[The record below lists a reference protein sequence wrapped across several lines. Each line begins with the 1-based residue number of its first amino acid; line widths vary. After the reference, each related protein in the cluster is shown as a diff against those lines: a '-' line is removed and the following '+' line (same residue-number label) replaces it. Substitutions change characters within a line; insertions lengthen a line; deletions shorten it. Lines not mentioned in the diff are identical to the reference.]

1 MAGGHP
7 VDSAG
12 RVLPVASWPD
22 DRHAP
27 GGLEFVRRFCNSVN
41 RENGAERFSSSARLD
56 AWLKEEGR
64 RGVRADADA
73 LARVLAVREVLHDLV
88 VANTAGVG
96 VGDPDA
102 WRAFERLLPPTALGF
117 GAAADG
123 LTVGVVATGVDG
135 LLAHLGLAV
144 AGAVADGSW
153 ARLKACQHCHWV
165 VFDPSKNRSSRWC
178 SMSACGGR
186 HNAKEYRRRQ
196 AGTASSH

>member
-7 VDSAG
+7 VDALG

-27 GGLEFVRRFCNSVN
+27 GELEFVRRFCNSVN
-41 RENGAERFSSSARLD
+41 RENGAERFSSSARFD

-64 RGVRADADA
+64 PGVRADVDG
-73 LARVLAVREVLHDLV
+73 LARVLAVREVLHELV
-88 VANTAGVG
+88 VANAIGAAA
-96 VGDPDA
+96 PEA
-102 WRAFERLLPPTALGF
+102 WAALEELLPTALGF
-117 GAAADG
+117 GVAADG
-123 LTVGVVATGVDG
+123 LVVRVRATGLDG
-135 LLAHLGLAV
+135 VLAHLGLTV
-144 AGAVADGSW
+144 ARAVADGSW

-196 AGTASSH
+196 AGAGSHH